1 VEKESLDLQLN
12 PYGVIATGGDTGLIE
27 VVTSS
32 NTIAKIQKKQGGA
45 SAVFKNEVLFEWFVE
60 VNNRENTKIKTVV
73 ENFTAS
79 CAGYCVATYV
89 LGIGDR
95 HNDNI
100 MVKED
105 GHLFHIDFGHIL
117 GNFKEKYGIKRERA
131 PFVFTPDFAYVM
143 GGKDS
148 QKYNTFRESCITAHE
163 LLRQN
168 YNLFINL
175 FNMMLISGMPELQ
188 TKEDISYLVD
198 TLNIATDKES
208 KKKESLNFGEILD
221 GTGSQW
227 ATRVNFWFHHLKH

>member
-1 VEKESLDLQLN
+1 
-12 PYGVIATGGDTGLIE
+12 
-27 VVTSS
+27 
-32 NTIAKIQKKQGGA
+32 
-45 SAVFKNEVLFEWFVE
+45 VE
-60 VNNRENTKIKTVV
+60 VNKKDNTRIKHAVD
-73 ENFTAS
+73 NFSSS
-79 CAGYCVATYV
+79 CAGHCVATYV

-100 MVKED
+100 MFKED

-148 QKYNTFRESCITAHE
+148 QKYNTFRDCCIKAHQ

-168 YNLFINL
+168 FNLFINL

-198 TLNIATDKES
+198 TLNLTSDNVTKDAKG
-208 KKKESLNFGEILD
+208 KKVENFGEILD
-221 GTGSQW
+221 TTGSQW
-227 ATRVNFWFHHLKH
+227 GTRVNFWFHHLAH